1 MSKYSV
7 QNFMNTLPAPILE
20 DEHLKQLA
28 EVAARVMLKIHAT
41 RWMPA
46 IYAKIDNL
54 PEDVLDI
61 LAQDLKVDWY
71 DYNAEIEVKRRT
83 IKDNWHVHKKMGTKS
98 AVETAVSDIWPVS
111 VVEEWFDYSGDP
123 YHFRVALGADQSD
136 PDHPIHVDTVLD
148 KVKLFKPVRAVMDD
162 DKPIIRVRCGIVIN
176 TSRYMQQYNVIACG
190 TRPTRAVHGLPT
202 NDGIVCD
209 SGGLNASYRV
219 RPCGTPLHAL
229 M

>member
-28 EVAARVMLKIHAT
+28 EVAARVMLKIYDT

-98 AVETAVSDIWPVS
+98 AVETAVSDVWPTS

-162 DKPIIRVRCGIVIN
+162 DKPIIRVQCGIVVH

-202 NDGIVCD
+202 NDGIICD